1 VTQSPYFFDNPRVAE
16 PIVGGRCQSRYAMHI
31 AGGPYVDYGGNMS
44 LNFAPALNATNVD
57 VLDEI
62 SGAERTGQGYLG
74 IAFWGRLGAGPG
86 GNNLRIEVGEK
97 HTDANYTGLNGGPIC
112 TANTTEDNNEEGCDK
127 FGAFAAL
134 RGDWQQYY
142 VPFADM
148 RQAGW
153 GRRAEQFDLTG
164 LFSLAIS
171 FAQGTWDFWI
181 DDVAFYRPTP

>member
-1 VTQSPYFFDNPRVAE
+1 
-16 PIVGGRCQSRYAMHI
+16 VGGRCQSRYAMHI

-44 LNFAPALNATNVD
+44 LNFAPALNVTNLD

-62 SGAERTGQGYLG
+62 TGTERPGQDFSGIT
-74 IAFWGRLGAGPG
+74 FWGRLGAGPS
-86 GNNLRIEVGEK
+86 GNNLRVEVGEK
-97 HTDANYTGLNGGPIC
+97 HTDQNYTGLEGGPIC
-112 TANTTEDNNEEGCDK
+112 TPNTTADNDEEGCDK

-134 RGDWQQYY
+134 RSDWQQYY

-181 DDVAFYRPTP
+181 DDLAFYRPTP